1 MTYHLLLLLT
11 TLLSYIPFCI
21 LYPLSNGLFYL
32 LYYVIQ
38 YRKKI
43 VHQNLKESFPKK
55 DDQEIKL
62 IEKKFY
68 RFFTDMILESIKMT
82 SISPEEIARRMKF
95 INAEKV
101 NASIRQGKSISI
113 YLGHFGNW
121 EWIASMPLYLEKMGD
136 KIIGAQIYHKL
147 RNKNM
152 DKLMLRNRERMGSVC
167 VEMKKTA
174 RFVNQLAIDH
184 KVGVIGFIAD
194 QSPQKKDSI
203 HFVPFLNHKTPVLT
217 GTERIIKHYDYEAW
231 FLHVKKIKRGYYE
244 AEFIKMHENPQSLP
258 DFQLTTIYFQL
269 LEKEILSQ
277 PELYLWTHNRFKH
290 AKKLD

>member
-1 MTYHLLLLLT
+1 M
-11 TLLSYIPFCI
+11 
-21 LYPLSNGLFYL
+21 
-32 LYYVIQ
+32 IQ